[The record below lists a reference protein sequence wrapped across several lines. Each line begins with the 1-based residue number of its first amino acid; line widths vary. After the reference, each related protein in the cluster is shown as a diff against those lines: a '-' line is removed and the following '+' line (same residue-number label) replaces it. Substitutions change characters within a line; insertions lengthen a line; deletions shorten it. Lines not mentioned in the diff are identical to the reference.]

1 MKKYIDLHLHTTASD
16 GSFTP
21 TKVVKNAKDLGF
33 SAVAITDHDTL
44 AGLEEG
50 AKAAKEE
57 EIEFVPGIELNTD
70 YDDTGIHV
78 LGYYL
83 DYNNQN
89 LLNKLDTLQKARY
102 NRIKSMVYKLNHLGF
117 EIEFKEI
124 IDIAGDAALGRPHIA
139 QIMLDKGYVKEW
151 SQAFAQ
157 YIGCRGSAY
166 VKRKKLAAQE
176 AIQLIKSAKGVP
188 IIAHPA
194 LIGRDE
200 LLPKLVEWGA
210 EGFEVY
216 HTEHDQAATQRYLE
230 FAQQHDLL
238 ITGGSDC
245 HGPKRKGE
253 ILLGEIKAPY
263 KLLNEMKQLK
273 EQLK

>member
-1 MKKYIDLHLHTTASD
+1 MEKYIDLHTHTTASD

-21 TKVVKNAKDLGF
+21 TEVVKTAKKLGF
-33 SAVAITDHDTL
+33 SAIAITDHDTL

-57 EIEFVPGIELNTD
+57 GIEFVPGIELNTD
-70 YDDTGIHV
+70 YDDTEVHI
-78 LGYYL
+78 LGYYP
-83 DYNNQN
+83 DYNTEK
-89 LLNKLDTLQKARY
+89 LLKKLDTLQKARY
-102 NRIKSMVYKLNHLGF
+102 NRIKNMVKKLNELGF

-124 IDIAGDAALGRPHIA
+124 IDIAEGAALGRPHIA
-139 QIMLDKGYVKEW
+139 QIMLDKGYIEEW
-151 SQAFAQ
+151 SQAFDQ
-157 YIGCRGSAY
+157 YIGCRRPAY
-166 VKRKKLAAQE
+166 IKRKKLTPKE

-194 LIGRDE
+194 LIGKDQ

-216 HTEHDQAATQRYLE
+216 HTDHDQAATQRYLE

-253 ILLGEIKAPY
+253 VLLGKIKAPY
-263 KLLNEMKQLK
+263 KLLNKIKQLK
-273 EQLK
+273 EQIK

>member
-1 MKKYIDLHLHTTASD
+1 MDKYIDLHLHTTASD

-21 TKVVKNAKDLGF
+21 TEVVRTAKSMGF
-33 SAVAITDHDTL
+33 SAIAITDHDTL

-50 AKAAKEE
+50 ARVAKEE
-57 EIEFVPGIELNTD
+57 GIEFVPGIELNTD
-70 YDDTGIHV
+70 YDDTEIHV

-83 DYNNQN
+83 DYGREN

-102 NRIKSMVYKLNHLGF
+102 NRIKNMVDKLNGLGF
-117 EIEFKEI
+117 DIEFEEI
-124 IDIAGDAALGRPHIA
+124 TDIAEDAALGRPHIA
-139 QIMLDKGYVKEW
+139 QVMLDKGYVKEW
-151 SQAFAQ
+151 SQAFDQ
-157 YIGCRGSAY
+157 YIGCQGPAY
-166 VKRKKLAAQE
+166 VKRKKLTAKE
-176 AIQLIKSAKGVP
+176 AIQLIKSARGIP
-188 IIAHPA
+188 IIAHPV
-194 LIGRDE
+194 LIGNDQ

-216 HTEHDQAATQRYLE
+216 HTEHDQAATRRYLE
-230 FAQQHDLL
+230 FAKQNDLL

-263 KLLNEMKQLK
+263 KLLNRLKQLK
-273 EQLK
+273 KQI